1 MDVVG
6 PNNFCV
12 VKDSMTPELQALKDD
27 MNLVSATN
35 PVSCERV
42 ISLFETDFF
51 KFKHVFA

>member
-12 VKDSMTPELQALKDD
+12 VEDSMTPELQALKDD
-27 MNLVSATN
+27 MSLVSVTN

-42 ISLFETDFF
+42 ISLFEAYF
-51 KFKHVFA
+51 